1 MTKEVLTGP
10 LAYFV
15 AGGKARQGKARQ
27 GKARQGK
34 ANATLRVASE
44 DVRTSETG
52 KFVRKSGEI
61 PYR

>member
-15 AGGKARQGKARQ
+15 AGGKARQ